1 MANNDMNIAMKFTAD
16 VNRAKDNI
24 SQLNAELKESA
35 NVAQDA
41 NKKSAQSIKD
51 VYTAQTEAMNRG
63 AQAAAAAEKQAKAQS
78 IATKAAEA
86 HKKEV
91 EKLRQGLDKLLAS
104 IDPATKGLSRLDELE
119 NKLRKSKKAGV
130 IDSDTFD
137 DYLGKI
143 NNQRAALSTVETLNE
158 STKKLDLNTKG
169 ARRSI
174 ASMFKQLA
182 SGNFASA
189 GNSLLTI
196 GNMTGRLPPLF
207 SAATLSVGIFVAAA
221 YKMSQVI
228 STIISD
234 QERFNR
240 ALISTGNY
248 AGATAG
254 GLEAMSQRIG
264 KINHNYSETRGVIAE
279 LTSAGR
285 LSAKSI
291 ENIATAS
298 AYMAQVT
305 GKSAQDAVQSF
316 KGIENSVTSWAVE
329 SNKQYHFLDLATYQR
344 IAALEAQGDTE
355 QAIAVATERYAK
367 EMEVSANKMQEQLNW
382 LEDAWRRFKNGVS
395 VLGNEL
401 KKELKF
407 DLGLS
412 SLEEDIERMEKAKNR
427 GFYIVPGAGYIP
439 YNKNDDKAL
448 QEKQAQRDKQ
458 QKEVQEKHDTDV
470 INEKAI
476 NAQKELD
483 ELHKQNASDAEKQAK
498 AVDELRKK
506 YEALWAN
513 EKGRKDLQAQGVKS
527 KDGKSFSGGQYDKD
541 VKEITDK
548 SLRQYN
554 EQLKNKVALQ
564 EKSTALAKALYEIE
578 KGQYKNASPELKKE
592 IIANAKLIDAHEA
605 KKKAIQ
611 ESARA
616 AKSAARET
624 EQFIKS
630 LESQADKQTQKTYAT
645 RQALIDS
652 QKLTVEQ
659 RNRANAANNAIT
671 AHENKKLND
680 ELQNQLNSLLF
691 DPARI
696 KTAEIDRWYQAVIAQ
711 LKANKNIEGIDLIDQ
726 LLPLKK
732 AEANISEILAKVQQ
746 AQSQQSIKEQSIQA
760 QVTAGLITQIEAQS
774 QLVDLHKQTAQELAK
789 YLPTLQAMTA
799 LPGQV
804 GENAQK
810 ALATLQL
817 QIAELNKTTDAL
829 TNAFKNGLQSG
840 IQGSLDSLAKG
851 TFELKDALLNLA
863 QSIVSAMAQ
872 VASKGLADIAMNQLS
887 NLGKSLFSSIT
898 DTAVENASAISSA
911 ELMGTAITTAASVG
925 SVELGTSLTTAMTT
939 GTAGLTGAMA
949 AAFSSGAA
957 TLYTAITSANA
968 GGSAMSG
975 LAGVASVAA
984 ATGGYITGAGTS
996 TSDSIPAKLSNGEYV
1011 VKAASVKKYGLDYLH
1026 AINTGRLRRYA
1037 TGGLVSNVNI
1047 PKAPLLDD
1055 SQQRK
1060 SSPTILSPVIQQELV
1075 IDAGD
1080 MVSRGINSVTGGRA
1094 FKTFIRA
1101 NKQTIKQDLGI

>member
-119 NKLRKSKKAGV
+119 SKLRKSKKAGV

-137 DYLGKI
+137 DYLSKI
-143 NNQRAALSTVETLNE
+143 SNQRAALSTVESLNE
-158 STKKLDLNTKG
+158 STKKLNLNTKS

-182 SGNFASA
+182 NGNFASA

-207 SAATLSVGIFVAAA
+207 SATTLSVGIFIAAA

-248 AGATAG
+248 AGATSG

-279 LTSAGR
+279 LTSGGR

-298 AYMAQVT
+298 VYMAQVT

-344 IAALEAQGDTE
+344 ISALEEQGRTE
-355 QAIAVATERYAK
+355 EAIAIATDKYAS
-367 EMEVSANKMQEQLNW
+367 EMEVSANKMEEQLNW
-382 LEDAWRRFKNGVS
+382 LEKAWKNFKNGVS
-395 VLGNEL
+395 DVGNGL
-401 KKELKF
+401 KKDIKF
-407 DLGLS
+407 SLGLS
-412 SLEEDIERMEKAKNR
+412 SLEEDIERMEKAKKR
-427 GFYIVPGAGYIP
+427 GFYIVPGSVSIP

-448 QEKQAQRDKQ
+448 QEKYAQRDKL
-458 QKEVQEKHDTDV
+458 QKEAQEKHDTDV

-513 EKGRKDLQAQGVKS
+513 EKGRKDLQAQGVTS
-527 KDGKSFSGGQYDKD
+527 SDGKSFAGGQYDKD
-541 VKEITDK
+541 VKNITDK
-548 SLRQYN
+548 GILEYN
-554 EQLKNKVALQ
+554 KGV
-564 EKSTALAKALYEIE
+564 EKSLKLTTELQRVMHEINE
-578 KGQYKNASPELKKE
+578 GQYKNASQAEKDRA
-592 IIANAKLIDAHEA
+592 IALAKQVDA
-605 KKKAIQ
+605 KN
-611 ESARA
+611 A
-616 AKSAARET
+616 AKHNKKT
-624 EQFIKS
+624 DFS
-630 LESQADKQTQKTYAT
+630 LTNDKTNL
-645 RQALIDS
+645 ALQQQLNELLLGTKASDD
-652 QKLTVEQ
+652 TVEQ
-659 RNRANAANNAIT
+659 WYNNLLAQFKKTGNR
-671 AHENKKLND
+671 
-680 ELQNQLNSLLF
+680 
-691 DPARI
+691 
-696 KTAEIDRWYQAVIAQ
+696 
-711 LKANKNIEGIDLIDQ
+711 EGIDLIDR

-732 AEANISEILAKVQQ
+732 AEANLNEITTKIQQ
-746 AQSQQSIKEQSIQA
+746 AQSRQSTKEQSLQA
-760 QVTAGLITQIEAQS
+760 QVTAGLITQVEAQS
-774 QLVDLHKQTAQELAK
+774 QFVDLHKQTAQELAE
-789 YLPTLQAMTA
+789 YLPTLQAMTE
-799 LPGQV
+799 LPGQA

-851 TFELKDALLNLA
+851 TFELKDALQNLA
-863 QSIVSAMAQ
+863 QSILSSMAQ
-872 VASKGLADIAMNQLS
+872 VATNGLADMAMNGLS
-887 NLGKSLFSSIT
+887 NLGSSLFGSAT
-898 DTAVENASAISSA
+898 DAAVDNASAAASAGLMETAIATSSA
-911 ELMGTAITTAASVG
+911 TGAGLMGESISMSAGIGAETISASMITAGTAAGEIISAAMI
-925 SVELGTSLTTAMTT
+925 TA
-939 GTAGLTGAMA
+939 A
-949 AAFSSGAA
+949 
-957 TLYTAITSANA
+957 SANA
-968 GGSAMSG
+968 GSSAMG
-975 LAGVASVAA
+975 AAAVAA

-1011 VKAASVKKYGLDYLH
+1011 VKAASVKKYGVDYLH
-1026 AINTGRLRRYA
+1026 AINTGRLHRYA
-1037 TGGLVSNVNI
+1037 TGGLVSNVSRRTAPNLYDENSSS
-1047 PKAPLLDD
+1047 KATNQAQ
-1055 SQQRK
+1055 SA
-1060 SSPTILSPVIQQELV
+1060 PVIQQTLV
-1075 IDAGD
+1075 LDSGEMMKSGISSVAG
-1080 MVSRGINSVTGGRA
+1080 SRAMMTW
-1094 FKTFIRA
+1094 IRA
-1101 NKQTIKQDLGI
+1101 NSQTLKQELS